1 MRSIIPDTGKPA
13 RLDRRTLL
21 GALASAG
28 CALALPMLAAAQDDA
43 APPLPSAPE
52 SIEIDARP
60 ISHFERGKPDVKR
73 FGQLEFRGGMVLTS
87 PPAGFGGWSGL
98 VMEPDGSKLLSISD
112 VGGWLTADVTYQA
125 GRPAGLK
132 NARLGPLLAARGRPL
147 KDKRERD
154 AEGLTLLDGS
164 LSNGTLLISF
174 ERLHRIGRFPFRNDE
189 VQAPTGYLP
198 LHPDARRMSANKGI
212 EAVAVL
218 QGGRLKGSVVA
229 FAERFT
235 RGSGYHTG
243 WIWVGG
249 APKPF
254 QLQDLDGFNIT
265 DAAGLPDGDLL
276 VLERYFRWTEGV
288 KMRVRR
294 LAANEIA
301 PGARLTGQTLIEA
314 DGSFEIDNMEGL
326 AVHRGAGGETVLSL
340 ISDDNFNRILQ
351 RTLFLQFTLIEERAG
366 SARP

>member
-1 MRSIIPDTGKPA
+1 MRSIIPDTGRSA

-21 GALASAG
+21 RGLAGAG

-43 APPLPSAPE
+43 EPQLPEAPE

-60 ISHFERGKPDVKR
+60 ISHFERAKPDVKR
-73 FGQLEFRGGMVLTS
+73 FGQLEFRGGLVLTAPS
-87 PPAGFGGWSGL
+87 TSFGGWSGL

-112 VGGWLTADVTYQA
+112 AGGWLTADVTYQA

-154 AEGLTLLDGS
+154 AEGVTLLDGS
-164 LSNGTLLISF
+164 LANGTLLVSF
-174 ERLHRIGRFPFRNDE
+174 ERLHRIGRFPIRNGE
-189 VQAPTGYLP
+189 VQAPTGYLG
-198 LHPDARRMSANKGI
+198 LHPDARRMGANKGI

-218 QGGRLKGSVVA
+218 KGGPLKGSVVA

-235 RGSGYHTG
+235 RGSGYHAG

-249 APKPF
+249 TPMPF
-254 QLQDLDGFNIT
+254 QLQEIDGFDIT
-265 DAAGLPDGDLL
+265 DAVGLDNGDLL
-276 VLERYFRWTEGV
+276 VLERYFRWTDGV
-288 KMRVRR
+288 KMRIRR
-294 LAANEIA
+294 LAASEIA
-301 PGARLTGQTLIEA
+301 PGARLIGQTLIEA

-326 AVHRGAGGETVLSL
+326 AAHRGAGGGTVLSL
-340 ISDDNFNRILQ
+340 ISDDNFNRFLQ
-351 RTLFLQFTLIEERAG
+351 RTLFLQFTLIEEGAR
-366 SARP
+366 SAHP